1 MEPEQYFHQG
11 RFKLDVISHEMKMSH
26 WIYAP
31 VLTDTLS
38 NHCYFNLTNK
48 IWDLSS
54 VKETEF
60 GVTLLIEKYSEN
72 QEQYEI
78 QIFIDKNEALINDT
92 AISIFEID
100 AFLNKLVP

>member
-11 RFKLDVISHEMKMSH
+11 RFKLDVIPHEMKMSH
-26 WIYAP
+26 WVYAP

-48 IWDLSS
+48 VWDLIS

-60 GVTLLIEKYSEN
+60 AVTLLIEKYSED
-72 QEQYEI
+72 QAQYEV
-78 QIFIDKNEALINDT
+78 QIFIDNNEALINGS
-92 AISIFEID
+92 AISIFEIET
-100 AFLNKLVP
+100 FFT